1 MTKQQQQQQRG
12 ARVVKVDAVVGGTD
26 GDGMT
31 MTERFSMDSSSS
43 RRAFVMGAAA
53 SATTLVSSLSAER
66 ANANASVKDVVIE
79 AVPNER
85 WIAVDAKV
93 SVPETWSTRPGQR
106 AKRSQY
112 VLYTDTYGPNYRY
125 TTSLPKYLEDGAAR
139 IDAAQ
144 LVVVSR
150 EGLDSIED
158 LGAQSKIDPARA
170 FGVELE
176 GIVAADTKKSSARSK
191 NGQKYFQWELNDG
204 EHAFLLSACVSGGGL
219 YAFVMQVSAD
229 AFAAD
234 PAPYRQ
240 VLESLDIPRVE
251 ESRNDMS
258 SRIYENR

>member
-1 MTKQQQQQQRG
+1 MMTKQRQQRG
-12 ARVVKVDAVVGGTD
+12 ARVVKVEAMGGTD
-26 GDGMT
+26 DDVMT
-31 MTERFSMDSSSS
+31 NACSSSDSSSSSS
-43 RRAFVMGAAA
+43 RRQFVMGAAA
-53 SATTLVSSLSAER
+53 LATLASSASVER
-66 ANANASVKDVVIE
+66 ADANANVKEVVIE

-93 SVPETWSTRPGQR
+93 SVPEAWSTRPGQR

-125 TTSLPKYLEDGAAR
+125 TTSLPKYLEDGAAK

-191 NGQKYFQWELNDG
+191 NGQKYFQWELDDG
-204 EHAFLLSACVSGGGL
+204 AHAFLLSACVSGGGL

-258 SRIYENR
+258 SRIYENRS